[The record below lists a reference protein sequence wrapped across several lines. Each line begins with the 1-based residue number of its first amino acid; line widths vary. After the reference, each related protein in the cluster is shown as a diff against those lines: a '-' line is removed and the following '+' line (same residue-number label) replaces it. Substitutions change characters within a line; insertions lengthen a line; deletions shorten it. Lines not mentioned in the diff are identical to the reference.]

1 MDESSKV
8 LDISSANLKESVP
21 LNRDNKG
28 SKKLILPKIHT
39 EEEEE
44 SPTKLK
50 KKMQRKVLPG
60 YEIADYDTALK
71 FLDTQSYR
79 KKTITPHGEADLEPF
94 GVCDDLS
101 ELKEYGLGIYLY
113 LELIKRLFIT
123 FVILSCIVA
132 APLLFNYSGD
142 GL

>member
-8 LDISSANLKESVP
+8 LDISSANLKESAP
-21 LNRDNKG
+21 LNRENRG
-28 SKKLILPKIHT
+28 SKKVILPKIHT

-79 KKTITPHGEADLEPF
+79 KKSITPDGEADL
-94 GVCDDLS
+94 
-101 ELKEYGLGIYLY
+101 
-113 LELIKRLFIT
+113 
-123 FVILSCIVA
+123 
-132 APLLFNYSGD
+132 
-142 GL
+142 